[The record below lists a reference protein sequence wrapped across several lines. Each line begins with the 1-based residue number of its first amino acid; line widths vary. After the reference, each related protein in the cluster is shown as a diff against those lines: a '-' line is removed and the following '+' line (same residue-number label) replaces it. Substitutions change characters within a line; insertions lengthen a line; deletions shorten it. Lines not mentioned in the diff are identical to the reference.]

1 MRHRATVFFACRKY
15 LLRSL
20 YSNLQ
25 DLSAVEM
32 PSSSVM
38 AMHEPLPSP
47 ITQAERQK
55 PQRKTDSIYST
66 FSSNIFAGCFSESCM
81 LFILLLLQGSNIFS
95 SRTRLLNWH
104 FSMFLLLTCI
114 LVLIPFLFS
123 LLLTLGA
130 DSGLFSPHLRST
142 LPRIIFSI
150 ASIALYLFALSFIPL
165 PATVTASASLTL
177 MTATLTR
184 LVVLGT
190 IILGLL
196 AGFGAISSI
205 WNHLPFRNQDAHR
218 PTPTEQDV
226 AGAEYALSSVRE
238 DLQQRREETVRR
250 TASQR
255 TAGTWLSGVMTT
267 FRGDE
272 DAQELRGLETL
283 EYEMRRRLDALRRR
297 HAASKYASTVRGRFV
312 TLGGWL
318 FAAYCYGRVIA
329 TGVTLF
335 LRQLLALDP
344 AEAAAMTNYPDAATG
359 AFATLLGWMPPAA
372 DVDLDAVARVMRHL
386 SLVLVGAIIASSIRL
401 VLRGVARA
409 LRVTSRN
416 LGAALMLLMLAQLM
430 VSLPIIYLLA
440 TIVQLRASFPPP
452 PAEDLSADEP
462 APVNLFSTIPE
473 FHNFGRLFDTAFFGS
488 AIVSLAVRWA
498 AHKVSGPKEN

>member
-1 MRHRATVFFACRKY
+1 MAAETLTETGILLVIRATVFFACRKY

-55 PQRKTDSIYST
+55 PQRKTDFIYST
-66 FSSNIFAGCFSESCM
+66 FSIYLLAVSLKVACCSFSYCFRDR
-81 LFILLLLQGSNIFS
+81 IS
-95 SRTRLLNWH
+95 SAPGPACSAWH
-104 FSMFLLLTCI
+104 FSKMFLLLTCI

-130 DSGLFSPHLRST
+130 DSAPRLRST

-177 MTATLTR
+177 MTAMLTR

-205 WNHLPFRNQDAHR
+205 WNHLPFRNQV

-226 AGAEYALSSVRE
+226 AGAEYALSSVRC
-238 DLQQRREETVRR
+238 DT
-250 TASQR
+250 
-255 TAGTWLSGVMTT
+255 
-267 FRGDE
+267 
-272 DAQELRGLETL
+272 
-283 EYEMRRRLDALRRR
+283 
-297 HAASKYASTVRGRFV
+297 
-312 TLGGWL
+312 
-318 FAAYCYGRVIA
+318 
-329 TGVTLF
+329 
-335 LRQLLALDP
+335 
-344 AEAAAMTNYPDAATG
+344 
-359 AFATLLGWMPPAA
+359 
-372 DVDLDAVARVMRHL
+372 
-386 SLVLVGAIIASSIRL
+386 SL
-401 VLRGVARA
+401 
-409 LRVTSRN
+409 
-416 LGAALMLLMLAQLM
+416 
-430 VSLPIIYLLA
+430 
-440 TIVQLRASFPPP
+440 
-452 PAEDLSADEP
+452 
-462 APVNLFSTIPE
+462 
-473 FHNFGRLFDTAFFGS
+473 
-488 AIVSLAVRWA
+488 
-498 AHKVSGPKEN
+498 